1 MVRKYLL
8 VLSLLGMGLMGGIF
22 TLSYVAP
29 LELERMARE
38 AVRIEVERQVGEAVD
53 RLSDS
58 KLAALARR
66 ERRKT
71 ESEIE
76 RTENAIRQQI
86 PRKVALVVAD
96 MLQADCECRKRLI
109 ASVESV
115 AKRRLASLQ
124 SVQDNALLITACDH
138 ACGLP
143 QRRCEVWSVA
153 QKGQIRDS

>member
-1 MVRKYLL
+1 VVRKYLL

-58 KLAALARR
+58 KVAALARR
-66 ERRKT
+66 ELRKT

-124 SVQDNALLITACDH
+124 SVQDNLADYRLRPRLWPTAAAL
-138 ACGLP
+138 
-143 QRRCEVWSVA
+143 
-153 QKGQIRDS
+153 